1 MPRDNRFF
9 YCHNNNCQSR
19 GECVYPAVTPTTPVF
34 FGKGDNKDDCEDFAE
49 LVNGGAIGLD
59 DRVKRFNFYWDLLK

>member
-1 MPRDNRFF
+1 MTCDNRVF

-34 FGKGDNKDDCEDFAE
+34 FGKGDNKDDCEDFVE
-49 LVNGGAIGLD
+49 LEKQHD
-59 DRVKRFNFYWDLLK
+59 